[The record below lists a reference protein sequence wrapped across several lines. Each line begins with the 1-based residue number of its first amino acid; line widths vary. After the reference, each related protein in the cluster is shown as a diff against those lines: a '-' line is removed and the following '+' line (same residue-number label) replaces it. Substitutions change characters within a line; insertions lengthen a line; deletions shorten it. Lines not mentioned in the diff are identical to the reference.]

1 MANAPL
7 QDDNTAALRDS
18 LSRWLADRIDLNH
31 HARADAP
38 PAAPAWTGLA
48 SDLGLLGAG
57 FPESAGGLAAD
68 AAEAWR
74 NHLAICETLGEWLSA
89 EPYISSAVVGGGLL
103 QRAGTPLAQG
113 VLAALIEGRALLA
126 WAHAEPGARDDPA
139 DVGAALRPGEGRAGW
154 LLHGRKTA
162 VVAAPWATHLVVS
175 ARRAGQPGDAVGLD
189 LVLLPIDAPGISR
202 RDTRTLDGGV
212 ASEIAF
218 DGVAV
223 AGADLLAPAGQALPA
238 IAQALDEAALALG
251 AESLGTTRRMF
262 DATRHHLRERRQFG
276 QPLAA
281 FQVLQHRLADMHMAR
296 ELAAALVAAVGAQMA
311 DAALA
316 PEARALAV
324 STAKVA
330 VGKACKLLGEQAVQ
344 LHGGMGVTEE
354 LAVGRFFRRALQI
367 ERSAGSSG
375 QHLLR
380 VVSLQHPAL
389 EYQRH
394 PPSGS
399 PAGFGAA
406 GRSAS

>member
-1 MANAPL
+1 MTAPR
-7 QDDNTAALRDS
+7 DDATDALRDS
-18 LSRWLADRIDLNH
+18 LARWLADRIDLNH

-38 PAAPAWTGLA
+38 PAGPAWAGLA

-57 FPESAGGLAAD
+57 FTEGAGGLAAD

-89 EPYISSAVVGGGLL
+89 EPYIGSAVVGGGLL
-103 QRAGTPLAQG
+103 QRAGTATAQA
-113 VLAALIEGRALLA
+113 VLAELIDGRALLA
-126 WAHAEPGARDDPA
+126 WAHAEPGARGDPA
-139 DVGAALRPGEGRAGW
+139 DVSAALLPGEGRAEW

-175 ARRAGQPGDAVGLD
+175 ARRAGQAGDAAGLD
-189 LVLLPIDAPGISR
+189 LILLPLNAAGISR
-202 RDTRTLDGGV
+202 RDTRTLDCGV

-223 AGADLLAPAGQALPA
+223 AQADLLAPAGQAGPA
-238 IAQALDEAALALG
+238 IARALDEAALALC
-251 AESLGTTRRMF
+251 AESLGTTRRLF
-262 DATRHHLRERRQFG
+262 DATRSHLRERQQFG

-281 FQVLQHRLADMHMAR
+281 FQVLQHRLADMHIAR
-296 ELAAALVAAVGAQMA
+296 ELAAALVAAVGVQIA
-311 DAALA
+311 DATLT

-324 STAKVA
+324 SSAKVA
-330 VGKACKLLGEQAVQ
+330 VGKACQRVGEQAVQ
-344 LHGGMGVTEE
+344 MHGGMGVTEE

-380 VVSLQHPAL
+380 IVSLQH
-389 EYQRH
+389 
-394 PPSGS
+394 SS
-399 PAGFGAA
+399 P
-406 GRSAS
+406 